1 MSYFTNDATM
11 GGGCVSSDMCTA
23 YVSTNPDD
31 YSSVEDVNTALKVPL
46 GSQLNLLNAQSAGN
60 PYLDYARIYN
70 AKLGSLANALPGYNT
85 MGQNKSGVGY
95 FSFGSAYGSM

>member
-1 MSYFTNDATM
+1 MSTYTNDYTM
-11 GGGCVSSDMCTA
+11 GGGCVSTDSCTA

-31 YSSVEDVNTALKVPL
+31 YSSVEDVNNAVQVPL

-60 PYLDYARIYN
+60 PYLDYGRLYN

-85 MGQNKSGVGY
+85 MGQTKQGGY
-95 FSFGSAYGSM
+95 FTFGSAYGGM